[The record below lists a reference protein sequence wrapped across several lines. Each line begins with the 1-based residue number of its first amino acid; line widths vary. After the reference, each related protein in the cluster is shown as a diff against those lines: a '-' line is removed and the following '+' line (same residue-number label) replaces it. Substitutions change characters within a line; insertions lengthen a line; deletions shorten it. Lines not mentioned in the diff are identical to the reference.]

1 LLSHAKMQKKLIDW
15 IQWLF
20 FGAALLV
27 AGFVSCLTAMRF
39 AIRGNEVNVPNLAG
53 KPASEAT
60 RVLSSA
66 ILRMKVDS
74 YRYDARIPKDH
85 ILLQNP
91 VASSKL
97 KRNSQIRVVVSLG
110 AKQISVPDLAGQ
122 SLRAAQIVV
131 LQRGLTLGVVDAI
144 NSDTD
149 DKDRIAAQIP
159 PAEAGFAQS
168 LTMNLLVSAGKR
180 RREYLMPDLTNQN
193 WETVSAEFAGLGL
206 KLGSLDYQS
215 VPELPRGAI
224 LKQAPPPGSKLA
236 EGGTVDFEV
245 NR

>member
-1 LLSHAKMQKKLIDW
+1 
-15 IQWLF
+15 
-20 FGAALLV
+20 
-27 AGFVSCLTAMRF
+27 
-39 AIRGNEVNVPNLAG
+39 
-53 KPASEAT
+53 
-60 RVLSSA
+60 
-66 ILRMKVDS
+66 
-74 YRYDARIPKDH
+74 
-85 ILLQNP
+85 
-91 VASSKL
+91 
-97 KRNSQIRVVVSLG
+97 VVVSLG
-110 AKQISVPDLAGQ
+110 AKQIPVPNLAGQ

-149 DKDRIAAQIP
+149 EKDRVAAQSP

-193 WETVSAEFAGLGL
+193 WEAVSAEFTGLGL

-215 VPELPRGAI
+215 IPELPKGAI
-224 LKQAPPPGSKLA
+224 LKQAPPPGSKIV
-236 EGGTVDFEV
+236 EGSTVDFEV